1 MRKTMGWLSKMDY
14 AISLQAVFWIG
25 AGILTLVGVISLIMK
40 PFKKL
45 DDHESR
51 ITSLESKADERRAID
66 QYTTKAL
73 NAIVNYMIDD
83 TGGKEILKDV
93 RNDYQNSI
101 INRL

>member
-1 MRKTMGWLSKMDY
+1 MGWLSKMDY

>member
-1 MRKTMGWLSKMDY
+1 MGWLSKMDY

-25 AGILTLVGVISLIMK
+25 AGILTLVGVVSLIMK

-45 DDHESR
+45 DDHETR
-51 ITSLESKADERRAID
+51 ISSLESKADERRAID

-83 TGGKEILKDV
+83 TGGKDILKDV

>member
-1 MRKTMGWLSKMDY
+1 MGWVSKMDY

-25 AGILTLVGVISLIMK
+25 AGVLTLVGVVSLIMK

-45 DDHESR
+45 DDHETR
-51 ITSLESKADERRAID
+51 ISSLESKADERRAID

-83 TGGKEILKDV
+83 TGGKDILKDV

>member
-1 MRKTMGWLSKMDY
+1 MGWLSKMDY

-25 AGILTLVGVISLIMK
+25 AGILTLVGVVSLIMK

-83 TGGKEILKDV
+83 TGGKESLKYV

-101 INRL
+101 FNRL

>member
-1 MRKTMGWLSKMDY
+1 MDY

-25 AGILTLVGVISLIMK
+25 AGILTVVGVVSLIMK

-45 DDHESR
+45 DDHETR
-51 ITSLESKADERRAID
+51 ISSLESKADERRAID

>member
-1 MRKTMGWLSKMDY
+1 MGWLSKMDY
-14 AISLQAVFWIG
+14 AISLWIG

>member
-1 MRKTMGWLSKMDY
+1 MGWLSKMDY

-25 AGILTLVGVISLIMK
+25 GGILTLVGVISLIMK

>member
-1 MRKTMGWLSKMDY
+1 MDY

>member
-1 MRKTMGWLSKMDY
+1 MGWLSKMDY

-51 ITSLESKADERRAID
+51 ITSLESKADERHAID

-101 INRL
+101 FNRL

>member
-1 MRKTMGWLSKMDY
+1 MGWASKMDY

-25 AGILTLVGVISLIMK
+25 AGILTLVGVVSLIMK

-45 DDHESR
+45 DDHETR
-51 ITSLESKADERRAID
+51 ISSLESKADERRAID

-83 TGGKEILKDV
+83 TGGKDILKDV

>member
-1 MRKTMGWLSKMDY
+1 MGWLSKMDY

-25 AGILTLVGVISLIMK
+25 AGILTIVGVVSLIMK

-51 ITSLESKADERRAID
+51 ITSLESKTDERHAID

-93 RNDYQNSI
+93 RKDYQNSI

>member
-1 MRKTMGWLSKMDY
+1 MGWLSKMDY

-25 AGILTLVGVISLIMK
+25 AGILTIAGIISLIMK
-40 PFKKL
+40 PFKKIEN
-45 DDHESR
+45 HETR
-51 ITSLESKADERRAID
+51 ISSLESKADERRSID

-73 NAIVNYMIDD
+73 NAIVNYMIDEH
-83 TGGKEILKDV
+83 GSKEQLKDV

>member
-1 MRKTMGWLSKMDY
+1 MGWASKMDY

-25 AGILTLVGVISLIMK
+25 AGVLTLVGVVSLIMK

-45 DDHESR
+45 DDHETR
-51 ITSLESKADERRAID
+51 ISSLESKADERRAID

-83 TGGKEILKDV
+83 TGGKDILKDV

>member
-1 MRKTMGWLSKMDY
+1 MGWLSKMDY

-73 NAIVNYMIDD
+73 NAIVNYMIDEH
-83 TGGKEILKDV
+83 GSKEQLKDV
-93 RNDYQNSI
+93 RKDYQNSI

>member
-1 MRKTMGWLSKMDY
+1 MDY
-14 AISLQAVFWIG
+14 TISLQTVFWLC
-25 AGILTLVGVISLIMK
+25 AGVAGVCGVVAIARK
-40 PFKKL
+40 PFVKL

>member
-1 MRKTMGWLSKMDY
+1 MDY
-14 AISLQAVFWIG
+14 TISLQAVFWLG
-25 AGILTLVGVISLIMK
+25 AGLLTVAGIVSLAMK
-40 PFKKL
+40 PFKKIN
-45 DDHESR
+45 DHETR
-51 ITSLESKADERRAID
+51 ITQLESRADERRAVD

-83 TGGKEILKDV
+83 TGGKDILKDV

>member
-1 MRKTMGWLSKMDY
+1 MDY

-25 AGILTLVGVISLIMK
+25 AGILTLVGVVSLIMK

-45 DDHESR
+45 DDHETR
-51 ITSLESKADERRAID
+51 ISSLESKADERRAID

-83 TGGKEILKDV
+83 TGGKDILKDV

>member
-1 MRKTMGWLSKMDY
+1 MDY

-83 TGGKEILKDV
+83 TGGKESLKDV

>member
-1 MRKTMGWLSKMDY
+1 MDY
-14 AISLQAVFWIG
+14 TISLQAVFWLG
-25 AGILTLVGVISLIMK
+25 AGILTVVGIVSLAMK
-40 PFKKL
+40 PFKKIS
-45 DDHESR
+45 DHETR
-51 ITSLESKADERRAID
+51 ITQLESRADERRAVD

-83 TGGKEILKDV
+83 TGGKDILKDV